1 MVPTPC
7 WPACHSVSCCCD
19 LSISVQEGCV
29 FCDSSA
35 LCRSCSLLCPARGV
49 CQQHVLLGPWRPAQ
63 MDALSAMLGILV
75 QARTLL
81 LRGGRELWLFPSIEK
96 MGLGRGRVDGW
107 FPGILSILHNESFD
121 FFLRNRADTWP
132 TRDSRHEAW
141 SRGEKLW
148 RGMYCSSR
156 QKRAW
161 LWGFWDLIKPV
172 GYTLPRSCGFLSS
185 HVTTSYGSSDTKG
198 CSNRFEQ

>member
-1 MVPTPC
+1 MLSLTSLP
-7 WPACHSVSCCCD
+7 SVA
-19 LSISVQEGCV
+19 VAV
-29 FCDSSA
+29 FC
-35 LCRSCSLLCPARGV
+35 
-49 CQQHVLLGPWRPAQ
+49 VLLGLFASSMSCYPRRPAQ
-63 MDALSAMLGILV
+63 MEALSAVLVILV

-81 LRGGRELWLFPSIEK
+81 LQGGRELWLFPSIEK
-96 MGLGRGRVDGW
+96 MGLGRRRVDGW

-156 QKRAW
+156 GCEVLQLG
-161 LWGFWDLIKPV
+161 LWGAVPDPA
-172 GYTLPRSCGFLSS
+172 RRCGFLSS
-185 HVTTSYGSSDTKG
+185 HVTTSYRPSDTKG
-198 CSNRFEQ
+198 CSNRLEQ

>member
-1 MVPTPC
+1 MLTCVPLSFMLLWLEHLSPGRLC
-7 WPACHSVSCCCD
+7 FLWLVCPLSQLPSLVSC
-19 LSISVQEGCV
+19 SGCLP
-29 FCDSSA
+29 A
-35 LCRSCSLLCPARGV
+35 ACPAWSLAPCTDGRFV
-49 CQQHVLLGPWRPAQ
+49 CSVGDFSPGQDFA
-63 MDALSAMLGILV
+63 AA
-75 QARTLL
+75 
-81 LRGGRELWLFPSIEK
+81 GGRELWLFPSIEK

-185 HVTTSYGSSDTKG
+185 HVTTSYGSSDTKD